1 MAYSPFIPFKSKI
14 TWRIFMTQDKETRQ
28 LRTAVALLRITVGVI
43 ILATWYG
50 NLRDGLYT
58 ADGLTGFFNWLFDA
72 ENGNGSSLLVYKQ
85 YLDMAVGPVAG
96 PFATFQMIAEL
107 VMGVALLLGFF
118 TRLFGLAAM
127 FFFTNLF
134 LSYFGG
140 HEWIW
145 TYVLLFM
152 AALTITIGAAGR
164 KWGIDSRLYR
174 THGDPQIP
182 FFW

>member
-1 MAYSPFIPFKSKI
+1 M
-14 TWRIFMTQDKETRQ
+14 MNNKEERQ
-28 LRTAVALLRITVGVI
+28 LRTSVALLRITLGVI
-43 ILATWYG
+43 ILATWYD
-50 NLRDGLYT
+50 NLRGGLYT

-72 ENGNGSSLLVYKQ
+72 ENGNGSSLLIFKS
-85 YLDMAVGPVAG
+85 YLDAVVIPIAT

-107 VMGVALLLGFF
+107 VMGVALLLGLF

-152 AALTITIGAAGR
+152 SALTVMIGAAGR
-164 KWGIDSRLYR
+164 KWGIDSWLFKTY
-174 THGDPQIP
+174 GDPQIP
-182 FFW
+182 LFW